1 MAEISKSYEARD
13 IEKKWYAAWQT
24 AGAFAGRVV
33 AGKEPYTIVIPP
45 PNVTGVL
52 TMGHVL
58 NNTLQ
63 DVLIRR
69 ARLEGRSALW
79 VPGTDHAG
87 IATQTVVERELRK
100 EKKHRRDLGREKFL
114 EKVWAWRTEKGGI
127 ILEQLRRLGAS
138 CDWDRT
144 QFTMDP
150 HYSQAVLGVFVDLFK
165 KGHIYRG
172 KRMVNWCPAS
182 QTALSDEEVI
192 MKPVSGAIYHVRY
205 EIVGRPGEFVSV
217 KTTRPETIPG
227 DVAIA
232 VHPDD
237 PRYTALLGKKVRRAL
252 GPAAE
257 IPIIADAAVDKEF
270 GTGALK
276 ITPAHDKA
284 DFEIGGRHHLPAI
297 DVLEADGKL
306 NAFAGP
312 ELAGLDRFAG
322 RKKAVELLKASG
334 ALVGE
339 EPHAN
344 NVGYSERA
352 DVPIEPRL
360 TWQWWLKYPRIEEA
374 KTAVRDGH
382 ITFHPARWSKVYL
395 HWLENIQDWCISRQ
409 LWWGHR
415 IPVWYNGEA
424 HAKAQQTVPIVELS
438 GHELAG
444 TTINGLR
451 DAAWEYAGSHAL
463 LNHAFPNAET
473 GWDIVVRPASL
484 EHAFTHHGAANI
496 KAVVALPELIRTA
509 IKVGSLDHLP
519 VSTHFKAVHLFV
531 AAARIGGELFRVKIT
546 VKEHID
552 GQKLYDHQLFKKETP
567 DGESPTPDAL
577 ANVSTRPTSGAVI
590 RLADLVDDVNS
601 DVLFTRC
608 QIDSPGPGWEQDPD
622 VLDTWFSSWL
632 WPFATMGWPDA
643 DKMKAQ
649 GLDHF
654 YPTTTLVT
662 GPDIIFFW
670 VARMIMAGLEFTRP
684 GEPLERRIPFK
695 HVYFTGIIRDAQGR
709 KMSKSL
715 GNSPD
720 PLDLIDKYGADGLR
734 FGIVSIAPQGQDIRF
749 QEERIEGGKNFCNKL
764 WNACRFRQMSG
775 EAGDNSSLSAIM
787 ARLVP
792 AQFDADDHAIL
803 DRLLA
808 TTREVDRC
816 FREFEFSAAVQAL
829 YAFFWGDF
837 CDWYVE
843 VSKSR
848 LQSPDAKGNC
858 LAIQDL
864 VLRQTLLLLHPFIPF
879 ITEELWHLLGYG
891 LERKF
896 IEDAHL
902 DNASQVA
909 NTGALHGLVLNQTA
923 AASVERL
930 KDFVSKARA
939 LKAEHN
945 LASRRDVKLL
955 VTATA
960 ADWKVLET
968 NLAKLT
974 RMCGAASTE
983 RREKVDGAPAVVAAL
998 GTIYL
1003 DLASAV
1009 DAGAEKVRLTKE
1021 LDQLAKHIAGT
1032 EARLSNEAFVSK
1044 APPAVLEGA
1053 RKQLADQKAK
1063 RAELERLLKALG

>member
-1 MAEISKSYEARD
+1 MAEITKSYEPREV
-13 IEKKWYAAWQT
+13 EKKWYAAWQ
-24 AGAFAGRVV
+24 AAQAFAGKVTPE
-33 AGKEPYTIVIPP
+33 KEPYTIAIPP

-58 NNTLQ
+58 NNSIQ
-63 DVLIRR
+63 DILIRR
-69 ARLEGRSALW
+69 ARLEGKSALW
-79 VPGTDHAG
+79 IPGTDHAG

-100 EKKHRRDLGREKFL
+100 QKKTRHDFGREKFL
-114 EKVWAWRTEKGGI
+114 EKVWEWRTEKGGI

-172 KRMVNWCPAS
+172 KRMVNWCPVS
-182 QTALSDEEVI
+182 MTALSDEEVI
-192 MKPVSGAIYHVRY
+192 MKPVNGTIYRVRY
-205 EIVGRPGEFVSV
+205 ERTDAPGQYIEV

-237 PRYTALLGKKVRRAL
+237 PRYAGWVGKKVRRVL

-257 IPIIADAAVDKEF
+257 IPIIADTAVDKEF
-270 GTGALK
+270 GSGALK
-276 ITPAHDKA
+276 ITPAHDKT
-284 DFEIGGRHHLPAI
+284 DFEIGLRHKLPVI

-306 NAFAGP
+306 NALAGP

-322 RKKAVELLKASG
+322 RKKAAELLKASG
-334 ALVGE
+334 ALLAE
-339 EPHAN
+339 EAYAN

-360 TWQWWLKYPRIEEA
+360 TWQWWLKYPRVEEA
-374 KTAVRDGH
+374 KAAVRDGH
-382 ITFHPARWSKVYL
+382 IKFHPERWSKVYL
-395 HWLENIQDWCISRQ
+395 HWMENIQDWCISRQ

-415 IPVWYNGEA
+415 IPVWYRKGLDKEKLTEA
-424 HAKAQQTVPIVELS
+424 DIAD
-438 GHELAG
+438 
-444 TTINGLR
+444 TTKV
-451 DAAWEYAGSHAL
+451 H
-463 LNHAFPNAET
+463 
-473 GWDIVVRPASL
+473 VSL
-484 EHAFTHHGAANI
+484 EGPA
-496 KAVVALPELIRTA
+496 
-509 IKVGSLDHLP
+509 D
-519 VSTHFKAVHLFV
+519 
-531 AAARIGGELFRVKIT
+531 
-546 VKEHID
+546 KENWVQED
-552 GQKLYDHQLFKKETP
+552 
-567 DGESPTPDAL
+567 
-577 ANVSTRPTSGAVI
+577 
-590 RLADLVDDVNS
+590 
-601 DVLFTRC
+601 
-608 QIDSPGPGWEQDPD
+608 D
-622 VLDTWFSSWL
+622 VLDTWASSWL

-643 DKMKAQ
+643 GKMKAQ
-649 GLDHF
+649 GLDYF

-670 VARMIMAGLEFTRP
+670 VARMIMAGLEFMRP
-684 GEPLERRIPFK
+684 GEPIERRIPFK
-695 HVYFTGIIRDAQGR
+695 HVYFTGIIRDQQGR

-720 PLDLIDKYGADGLR
+720 PLDLIDTYGADGLR
-734 FGIVSIAPQGQDIRF
+734 FGIISIAPQGQDIRF
-749 QEERIEGGKNFCNKL
+749 QEDRIESGKNFCNKL

-775 EAGDNSSLSAIM
+775 EAGDNSSLSAIV

-803 DRLLA
+803 DRLLG

-816 FREFEFSAAVQAL
+816 FREFEFSGAVQAL
-829 YAFFWGDF
+829 YGFFWNDF

-843 VSKSR
+843 VSKAK
-848 LQSPDAKGNC
+848 LQNAETKANC

-879 ITEELWHLLGYG
+879 ITEELWHQLGYG
-891 LERKF
+891 PEGEF
-896 IEDAHL
+896 IEEAHL
-902 DNASQVA
+902 ENASQVA
-909 NTGALHGLVLNQTA
+909 HAGIARGLTLDHAA
-923 AASVERL
+923 AASVDRL
-930 KDFVSKARA
+930 KDFVAKTRA

-945 LASRRDVKLL
+945 LASRRDVKLM
-955 VTATA
+955 VTTGDTEWKTV
-960 ADWKVLET
+960 AD
-968 NLAKLT
+968 NLAKLS
-974 RMCGAASTE
+974 RLCGAASID
-983 RREKVDGAPAVVAAL
+983 RREKVDGAPAIVAAL

-1003 DLASAV
+1003 DLASTV
-1009 DAGAEKVRLTKE
+1009 DVGAEKIRLTKE
-1021 LDQLAKHIAGT
+1021 LDQIAKHIAGT

-1063 RAELERLLKALG
+1063 RAELERLLKSLG